1 MKDRLIGIVDEQV
14 EMKRFQLGAQDF
26 SNGGQLFNGN
36 IVYPLTGGVDV
47 SGERSVAGF
56 GCGVYT
62 FANACLQ
69 FHLDTDAILEKTID
83 VARKL
88 GVTYET
94 GVWDEHMEG
103 LAKHFGMLIRPF
115 FLDTPEDLR
124 RPLENGWLAM
134 MSSWE
139 MCEDEL
145 RDGSQRGDGH
155 WILGISMDMHG
166 SLLVLD
172 SSRRTIGRD
181 TFGLVI
187 YTSRA
192 VDRIGY
198 ECDGRLNAA
207 ENKVFPGAFWWRL
220 SGFFI
225 KPDERKS
232 LLEI

>member
-1 MKDRLIGIVDEQV
+1 MKDRLIGIVNEPV
-14 EMKRFQLGAQDF
+14 EMKRFQLGDHDY
-26 SNGGQLFNGN
+26 SNGGQLHNGG
-36 IVYPLTGGVDV
+36 ILYPLINGVDV
-47 SGERSVAGF
+47 IGERSVAGF

-69 FHLDTDAILEKTID
+69 FRLDTDAILGETID
-83 VARKL
+83 VARRL
-88 GVTYET
+88 GVTYNT

-115 FLDTPEDLR
+115 SLDTPEDLR
-124 RPLENGWLAM
+124 GPLENGWLAM

-145 RDGSQRGDGH
+145 SDWRQRGDGH
-155 WILGISMDMHG
+155 WILGISMDRYG

-172 SSRRTIGRD
+172 SSRRRIGRD
-181 TFGLVI
+181 TFGLI
-187 YTSRA
+187 SYTRTA
-192 VDRIGY
+192 LDRIGY
-198 ECDGRLNAA
+198 ECDGRLNGA
-207 ENKVFPGAFWWRL
+207 ENKVLPGAFWWRL

-225 KPDERKS
+225 KPNNKS